1 MRAGTPPEDEDEFVD
16 ICGGVSPAVL
26 PEENGTS
33 LQPAPEPAS
42 KKVAQST
49 EPEKV
54 SKAAL
59 IAKANVRRKLLEM
72 ERTVLPDESIH
83 PRDLKDLC
91 IAEYGRPGIMRQ
103 LGLFLKADA

>member
-1 MRAGTPPEDEDEFVD
+1 M
-16 ICGGVSPAVL
+16 
-26 PEENGTS
+26 
-33 LQPAPEPAS
+33 
-42 KKVAQST
+42 

-72 ERTVLPDESIH
+72 ERAVLPDESIH